1 MTDWARVQDRLAKA
15 DFLAS
20 RILLGLDF
28 DGTLSEIVDSPE
40 KAVLSSGTRRLLRAL
55 VQRPDIKVAV
65 LSGRALE
72 DIKKRVGL
80 SGVYYA
86 GDHGLQIVGP
96 GLRWTH
102 PRVGALDAALG
113 RPLEKDLEKIPGA
126 IVEYKRFG
134 MAVHYRK
141 VPERYLRRLA
151 DRVRARCA
159 GLRERFRVLRGKK
172 TFDIRSLV
180 PWDKGH
186 ALEAIRNQLAG
197 GWMGVF
203 IGDDR
208 TDEEG
213 FRTLG
218 ARALT
223 VRVGRV
229 NVSAAQY
236 IFSNRNQVD
245 RLLESLAARPVS
257 RPGSTFTARPIA
269 GRRNRPPSSPVR
281 AEPRRAPTPGS

>member
-1 MTDWARVQDRLAKA
+1 MTDWARVQDRLAKI

-20 RILLGLDF
+20 PTLLGLDF

-40 KAVLSSGTRRLLRAL
+40 KAVLSPGIRRLLRVL
-55 VQRPDIKVAV
+55 IRRPDIKVAV

-80 SGVYYA
+80 PGVYYA
-86 GDHGLQIVGP
+86 GNHGLQIDGP

-102 PRVGALDAALG
+102 PHAGELDAASWRSLV
-113 RPLEKDLEKIPGA
+113 EDLKAIPGA
-126 IVEYKRFG
+126 IVENKGLG

-141 VPERYLRRLA
+141 VPKRYIRRLE
-151 DRVRARCA
+151 DRVRNRFA
-159 GLRERFRVLRGKK
+159 GLRGKFRVLRGKK
-172 TFDIRSLV
+172 TYDIRSSV

-186 ALEAIRNQLAG
+186 AFDAIRNQLPD

-218 ARALT
+218 PRALT
-223 VRVGRV
+223 IRVGRV
-229 NVSAAQY
+229 NASRAQY
-236 IFSNRNQVD
+236 IFSDRKHVE
-245 RLLESLAARPVS
+245 RLLKFLAAR
-257 RPGSTFTARPIA
+257 
-269 GRRNRPPSSPVR
+269 SSP
-281 AEPRRAPTPGS
+281 PREA